1 MSVKHDFRKEPINRK
16 LRKLGF
22 SSLGEKELIAQ
33 MGVCVRDHDHFRSLM
48 INVEPAKRT
57 IAYEALRAHLRFT
70 PKPLEVY
77 LSEAAQQAEAQKLPV
92 WDEKNQTITD
102 YSNYHGS
109 GRPQIEVLAERA
121 IKQNYLERKA
131 KGTLILTCTKCT
143 KEMAYPGLNRI
154 AAYAAAKHDGWAF
167 EKAAE
172 EEEISICPTC
182 PSSTRLLHA

>member
-1 MSVKHDFRKEPINRK
+1 MKHDFRKEPINRK

-92 WDEKNQTITD
+92 WDEKNHTITD

-121 IKQNYLERKA
+121 IKTAELQRKA
-131 KGTLILTCTKCT
+131 KGNLILTCQKCT
-143 KEMAYPGLNRI
+143 VQGIYPALDRI
-154 AAYAAAKHDGWAF
+154 GAYAFAVKDGWVF
-167 EKAAE
+167 EKGADDKEQA
-172 EEEISICPTC
+172 ICPNC
-182 PSSTRLLHA
+182 PAVRPELSNA